1 MNLTKNP
8 AKGGLPMSDS
18 LYKIGESYARYSLT
32 DAAYEKIKSYFP
44 EEKSTGRPGMNT
56 RLFWDAL
63 IFILR
68 EGCTWRSIPVSY
80 GKWNSIYKKFRQ
92 WESQGIFKKI
102 YMNLIGLY
110 DEAADSLVHVGKI
123 YYAIS
128 IDSTS
133 NKVHQHAAGAR
144 KDAAEAEEQQHIGTS
159 RGGPNTKIHA
169 LVNDDLEL
177 VAFEITGGQVHD
189 SQMAIPLLDSVPIGF
204 IYFNA
209 DKAYGTKDIRDYIK
223 DLNSDMVCPNKSNA
237 KTIHEFD
244 EEQYKGRNVVERYFQ
259 RLKCYRRIA
268 TRYDKLAC
276 VYRAFINIACTM
288 LKIGN
293 KTREKELTRQV
304 HSCRTK
310 VYT

>member
-1 MNLTKNP
+1 MNLTQNP

-18 LYKIGESYARYSLT
+18 LYKIRESCARYSLT
-32 DAAYEKIKSYFP
+32 DAAYEKIKRYLP
-44 EEKSTGRPGMNT
+44 DEKTKGRPGIDV
-56 RLFWDAL
+56 RLFLDAI
-63 IFILR
+63 IFVLR
-68 EGCTWRSIPVSY
+68 EGCTWRSIPEKY
-80 GKWNSIYKKFRQ
+80 GKWNTIYKKFRQ

-102 YMNLIGLY
+102 YLNLIGLY
-110 DEAADSLVHVGKI
+110 DEATDGMALVGKI

-144 KDAAEAEEQQHIGTS
+144 KDAAEAEEHQHIGTS

-169 LVNDDLEL
+169 LVSDDLEL
-177 VAFEITGGQVHD
+177 VTFEITAGHVHD

-209 DKAYGTKDIRDYIK
+209 DKAYGTKEIRDYIK
-223 DLNSDMVCPNKSNA
+223 NLNSDMVCPNKSNA
-237 KTIHEFD
+237 KTIYEFD
-244 EEQYKGRNVVERYFQ
+244 KEQYKGRNVVERYFQ

-276 VYRAFINIACTM
+276 VYRAFITIACTL

-293 KTREKELTRQV
+293 KSREKELTKKV
-304 HSCRTK
+304 HS
-310 VYT
+310 